1 MDWLHALAGALVGLL
16 VGITGVGG
24 GSLMAPI
31 LILLVGVAPITA
43 VGTDLWFAAITK
55 MVGGTVHNKYGK
67 PDWLVVRR
75 LCYGSIPASVATL
88 LIFARYDIGQVR
100 HGPIMVALGG
110 VLVLTALAT
119 LMRPRI
125 HSAAKGLE
133 VATADRF
140 RLWQPT
146 LTVLAGAILGVMV
159 TMTSVGAGALGATML
174 LALYPLRMKAA
185 KLVGTD
191 IIHAVPL
198 TMVAGLGHLW
208 LGNVDFSLL
217 GSLLIGSIPAIV
229 VGSLIATKVPD
240 KIVRPIL
247 ALVLLAT
254 GIKLLVS

>member
-1 MDWLHALAGALVGLL
+1 
-16 VGITGVGG
+16 
-24 GSLMAPI
+24 
-31 LILLVGVAPITA
+31 
-43 VGTDLWFAAITK
+43 
-55 MVGGTVHNKYGK
+55 
-67 PDWLVVRR
+67 
-75 LCYGSIPASVATL
+75 
-88 LIFARYDIGQVR
+88 
-100 HGPIMVALGG
+100 
-110 VLVLTALAT
+110 
-119 LMRPRI
+119 
-125 HSAAKGLE
+125 
-133 VATADRF
+133 
-140 RLWQPT
+140 
-146 LTVLAGAILGVMV
+146 MV

-240 KIVRPIL
+240 KVVRPIL

-254 GIKLLVS
+254 GIKLLLS